1 MNFSLIMIGIVLL
14 LSFIAISVVS
24 YKKFIKKVK
33 TNPNNEFIK
42 SDKTGELM
50 MFYASW
56 CPHSQTALKS
66 WYKYKE
72 SYDGKYNLSFTE
84 IDCDENPSVADSYN
98 VDSYPTIILVYSGK
112 KYIYDAQMNDDT
124 LTQFINTI
132 MK

>member
-1 MNFSLIMIGIVLL
+1 MNITLIMIGSILIIA
-14 LSFIAISVVS
+14 FIIISVMV
-24 YKKFIKKVK
+24 YKKRKVK
-33 TNPNNEFIK
+33 SNPNNEFIK
-42 SDKTGELM
+42 SDKTGEIII
-50 MFYASW
+50 FYASW

-66 WYKYKE
+66 WYTYKDNYNGKYKMV
-72 SYDGKYNLSFTE
+72 FTE

-98 VDSYPTIILVYSGK
+98 VDSYPTIILVNSGK